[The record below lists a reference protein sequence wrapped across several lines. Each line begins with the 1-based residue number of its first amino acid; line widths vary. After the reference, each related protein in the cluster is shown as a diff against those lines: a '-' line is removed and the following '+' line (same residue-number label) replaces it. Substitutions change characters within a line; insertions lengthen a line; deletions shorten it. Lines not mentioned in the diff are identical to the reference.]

1 MPANDALLSVL
12 LLALAAAA
20 LIAAVRVAQS
30 LVKVAL
36 LLLMIVA
43 LLGLL
48 FSLGI
53 VDPGDLMER
62 YLMHLVA
69 NRFLTYF

>member
-1 MPANDALLSVL
+1 MDPLLSVL

-20 LIAAVRVAQS
+20 IIAAVRVAQS

-36 LLLMIVA
+36 LLAAILA

-53 VDPGDLMER
+53 IDPGDLIER
-62 YLMHLVA
+62 YLMRIVA
-69 NRFLTYF
+69 RRYLTYF